1 MPELHS
7 LYLLITPRPPYGT
20 KGNRFTRRN
29 FETRRS
35 QNNGVK
41 PRFPRSPLLIQYLPL
56 QLNTYY
62 IQIFLRQ
69 TSINCPLRAS
79 VGGPFCWTGRYVA
92 ASRLVCCNCPG
103 QSLGYPLVF
112 LRLSLAVIYLVPA
125 FQREFIAS
133 RTTYRT
139 GSRLRLPYGGKSQ
152 LPTPVGKRSL
162 PVRTG
167 RSIFSRV
174 DVGKPG
180 QCV

>member
-1 MPELHS
+1 MLHS
-7 LYLLITPRPPYGT
+7 P
-20 KGNRFTRRN
+20 RRN
-29 FETRRS
+29 FETRRT

-41 PRFPRSPLLIQYLPL
+41 PRFSRSPPHYPCSAEHLLYPDILTTNVYQLPIEG
-56 QLNTYY
+56 Q
-62 IQIFLRQ
+62 
-69 TSINCPLRAS
+69 C
-79 VGGPFCWTGRYVA
+79 GWCFCLTGRYVA

-152 LPTPVGKRSL
+152 LPTPGGKRSL
-162 PVRTG
+162 PVRKG
-167 RSIFSRV
+167 DPFL
-174 DVGKPG
+174 VGWMWASLAN
-180 QCV
+180 VSE